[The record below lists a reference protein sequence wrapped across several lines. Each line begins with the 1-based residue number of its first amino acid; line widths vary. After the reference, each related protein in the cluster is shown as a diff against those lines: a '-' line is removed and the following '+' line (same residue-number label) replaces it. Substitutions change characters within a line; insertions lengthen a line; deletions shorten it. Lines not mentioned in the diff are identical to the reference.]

1 MRTPLLLL
9 TLLTLAAPLA
19 AAAPSR
25 ANPETFSVHDLDR
38 DGYLSREE
46 YAALRT
52 QCQERSR
59 ESAHPRGRSRCALLD
74 FETLDADHDGR
85 ISEDELVETLGRR
98 YRGGSVDGRGEGRPI
113 FTSPPASNTR

>member
-9 TLLTLAAPLA
+9 TLLALAAPLHA
-19 AAAPSR
+19 AGPNHATPLV
-25 ANPETFSVHDLDR
+25 FSVHDLDR

-52 QCQERSR
+52 QCQERRR
-59 ESAHPRGRSRCALLD
+59 ETGSSRCALLD
-74 FETLDADHDGR
+74 FETLDADHNGR

-98 YRGGSVDGRGEGRPI
+98 YRGGRN
-113 FTSPPASNTR
+113 SPSPFKE